1 MSDFYEVGEEK
12 EEEEEEEEKV
22 AAEASEAAEA
32 VEEEEADPLMAAVNA
47 QLSDYWSAI
56 RNSFRNFK

>member
-1 MSDFYEVGEEK
+1 MEVAPSEAADPLAAMALCSAAASS
-12 EEEEEEEEKV
+12 

-47 QLSDYWSAI
+47 QLSDY
-56 RNSFRNFK
+56 